1 MNTAQKVASKRSAK
15 QDEEATMEEVP
26 GSIVLYT
33 EEEISSFNRDV
44 KRFRLDTT
52 LLNNQLLTE
61 QTDLAIY
68 SINETTLTK
77 RSGQCYFSCY
87 NN

>member
-1 MNTAQKVASKRSAK
+1 MASKRSAK